1 MREEVT
7 EMISVLSRWFN
18 WDFVRMGKG
27 IEARYSRCSTYW
39 EPHLACTRAFI
50 ESHIEP
56 GGRLAILGA
65 GRLLD
70 VDLKKMIPQFSEIH
84 LFDADS
90 TVIRAWRKT
99 SGLAFRDTVIP
110 RILDVTGSIQPWSAG
125 LVTSIRRGQLAE
137 YLASLVPLRAA
148 WEEELFD
155 GVISLNLVGQ
165 IPLYWRDRVLTAAK
179 RELSEREE
187 RALIDSMARLQLAH
201 LAATRTHPRRWS
213 IVITD
218 TEYYTYQV
226 DTPEWEI
233 EPALHGEARG
243 QLNAYSSHME
253 RHGNECWLWHL
264 LPQFVESDG
273 EGCIHRVEASAWRT
287 RESSVPSSSV
297 TSRPSTLVT

>member
-1 MREEVT
+1 MRDEVT
-7 EMISVLSRWFN
+7 EMMSVLSRWLN

-70 VDLKKMIPQFSEIH
+70 VDLKKLIPQFSEIH

-90 TVIRAWRKT
+90 SVIRAWRKT
-99 SGLAFRDTVIP
+99 TGVAFRDTVIP

-125 LVTSIRRGQLAE
+125 IVTSIRRGQLAE
-137 YLASLVPLRAA
+137 YLSSLIPLRAA
-148 WEEELFD
+148 WEEEPFD

-165 IPLYWRDRVLTAAK
+165 IPLYWRDRVLTAAN
-179 RELSEREE
+179 RELSERED
-187 RALIDSMARLQLAH
+187 RALIDSMGRLQSAH

-226 DTPEWEI
+226 DTPEWDV
-233 EPALHGEARG
+233 EPALHGEARRE
-243 QLNAYSSHME
+243 LEASSLME

-287 RESSVPSSSV
+287 RESSVPNSSANF
-297 TSRPSTLVT
+297 RP